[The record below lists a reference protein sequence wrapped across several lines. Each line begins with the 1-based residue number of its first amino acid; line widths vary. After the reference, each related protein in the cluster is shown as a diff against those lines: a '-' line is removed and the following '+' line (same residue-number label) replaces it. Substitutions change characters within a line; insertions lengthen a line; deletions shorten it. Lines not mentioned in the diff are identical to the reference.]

1 MALCRTASERV
12 SRVGRLLFLL
22 ILALP
27 IIEIALFIM
36 VGGAIGLLP
45 TLAIVILAGVVGML
59 ALRWQGIST
68 LTKLRTSMNG
78 GELPAR
84 SVADAMM
91 IGVAGV
97 LLVIP
102 GFFSDILGLLL
113 LLPPVRSAIYA
124 WLRSRVR
131 VVTTSSGYSAGFG
144 PRQIDDDTIEL
155 DSDEYRPR

>member
-1 MALCRTASERV
+1 
-12 SRVGRLLFLL
+12 VGRFVVLL
-22 ILALP
+22 ILLLP
-27 IIEIALFIM
+27 VIEIALFIT

-45 TLAIVILAGVVGML
+45 TLAIVVGAGIVGML
-59 ALRWQGIST
+59 ALRWQGFST
-68 LTKLRTSMNG
+68 LSRLRAGIDG
-78 GELPAR
+78 GQLPAR

-91 IGVAGV
+91 IAVAGV

-102 GFFSDILGLLL
+102 GFFSDVLGLLL

-131 VVTTSSGYSAGFG
+131 VVTTSAGYSAGY
-144 PRQIDDDTIEL
+144 RQPPIEDGTIEL

>member
-1 MALCRTASERV
+1 MGRV
-12 SRVGRLLFLL
+12 LVLL
-22 ILALP
+22 ILLLP
-27 IIEIALFIM
+27 LIEIGLFIV

-45 TLAIVILAGVVGML
+45 TLAIVVAAGIIGML
-59 ALRWQGIST
+59 ALRWQGFSV
-68 LTKLRTSMNG
+68 LNRLRSGING

-131 VVTTSSGYSAGFG
+131 VVSTTGGYSAGFG
-144 PRQIDDDTIEL
+144 RPSIEDDTIEL

>member
-1 MALCRTASERV
+1 M
-12 SRVGRLLFLL
+12 GRLLFLL

-45 TLAIVILAGVVGML
+45 TLAIVILAGIVGML

-113 LLPPVRSAIYA
+113 LLPPVRSALYA

-131 VVTTSSGYSAGFG
+131 VVATTSGYSAGFG
-144 PRQIDDDTIEL
+144 PRPIENDTIEL